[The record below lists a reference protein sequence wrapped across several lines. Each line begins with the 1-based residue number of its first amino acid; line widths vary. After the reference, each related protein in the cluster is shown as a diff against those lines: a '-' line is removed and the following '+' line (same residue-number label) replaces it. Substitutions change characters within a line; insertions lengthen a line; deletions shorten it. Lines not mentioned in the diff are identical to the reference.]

1 MTQSKAL
8 SSSAESKTI
17 ANMDWSVLAV
27 ILRGLVVVLRGVFG
41 GVFGA
46 DLVAG
51 FDVAVAVKGNTP
63 FHSSFR
69 GLLTFML

>member
-17 ANMDWSVLAV
+17 ANMDWSVLAA

-41 GVFGA
+41 EVFGA

-51 FDVAVAVKGNTP
+51 FDVAVAVQRQ
-63 FHSSFR
+63 HSFS
-69 GLLTFML
+69 